1 MTNMSKHA
9 YPPDTPPADEVHLR
23 RLTAD
28 EAISKLDKYLHD
40 AFVSG
45 LKQVKVVHGKGTGTL
60 RMLVRRELGKNSLV
74 RSFRP
79 GGPGEGREGVTV
91 VELAEK

>member
-1 MTNMSKHA
+1 MSENI
-9 YPPDTPPADEVHLR
+9 YPPGTNPVDELYLR

-28 EAISKLDKYLHD
+28 EAIARLDKFLHD

-45 LKQVKVVHGKGTGTL
+45 LTRVKIVHGKGTGTL
-60 RMLVRRELGKNSLV
+60 RLLVRRELGKNSLV

-79 GGPGEGREGVTV
+79 GLPGEGSQGFTI
-91 VELAEK
+91 VELSEK

>member
-1 MTNMSKHA
+1 MTKNA

-28 EAISKLDKYLHD
+28 EAITKLDAYLHD
-40 AFVSG
+40 AFISG
-45 LKQVKVVHGKGTGTL
+45 PKQVKVVHGKGTGTL
-60 RMLVRRELGKNSLV
+60 RLLVRRELGRNPLV
-74 RSFRP
+74 RSFRS

-91 VELAEK
+91 VELVEK

>member
-1 MTNMSKHA
+1 MSQSTRS
-9 YPPDTPPADEVHLR
+9 DDSPPADEVHLR
-23 RLTAD
+23 RLTAE

-40 AFVSG
+40 AFMSG

-60 RMLVRRELGKNSLV
+60 RLLVRRELGKNSLV

-79 GGPGEGREGVTV
+79 GGPGEGSEGVTI